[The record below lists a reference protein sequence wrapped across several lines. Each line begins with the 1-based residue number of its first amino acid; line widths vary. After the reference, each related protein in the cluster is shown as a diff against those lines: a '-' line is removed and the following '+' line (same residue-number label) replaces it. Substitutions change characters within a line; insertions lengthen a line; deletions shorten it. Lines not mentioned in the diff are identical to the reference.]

1 MSDEELVV
9 YAGSWKSVHKAFA
22 TAEDLFLPTGAE
34 YLSHDQTL
42 TRKSAPAEDTSL
54 FFDGHVEHG
63 SISDASLEEDEICGL
78 VEFVPGISDYPNI
91 KI

>member
-22 TAEDLFLPTGAE
+22 TAEDLFLPTRAE
-34 YLSHDQTL
+34 YYDTAL
-42 TRKSAPAEDTSL
+42 THKSAPAEDTSL
-54 FFDGHVEHG
+54 FFDGHVEGG
-63 SISDASLEEDEICGL
+63 SVADASLDEDEICGL